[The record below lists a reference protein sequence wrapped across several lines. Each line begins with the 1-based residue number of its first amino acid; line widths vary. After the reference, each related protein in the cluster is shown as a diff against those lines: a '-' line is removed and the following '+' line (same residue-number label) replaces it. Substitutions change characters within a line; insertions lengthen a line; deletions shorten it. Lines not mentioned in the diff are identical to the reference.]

1 MWPRLTQMLE
11 IILFLYVAYLLVY
24 KLNTHR
30 YQQQRTASET
40 VRAAN
45 DLQNNQPPNHAHSPI
60 QESADGS
67 KEKTVVV

>member
-1 MWPRLTQMLE
+1 MWTWLIQMLE
-11 IILFLYVAYLLVY
+11 IILLLYVAYLLVY

-30 YQQQRTASET
+30 DQQQRTASET
-40 VRAAN
+40 VHAAN
-45 DLQNNQPPNHAHSPI
+45 DLQNNHAHSPI